1 MRYIKIII
9 LLLISNSLFGQKI
22 VTSGGW
28 ITSNFQYLN
37 DTLLLT
43 QNRLKIKS
51 NNGDNKII
59 IDNRKPFT
67 YTSGAVTASD
77 KIMEI
82 FPPVNR
88 NVATAD
94 TTPSFYLWNDYTKFQ
109 TGQTGDNV
117 IGFGLNLI
125 NGNAKQV
132 NNFPAVG
139 ISMENWFQPNVGGE
153 GLTEF
158 ITHFAPRSGSI
169 YRPFSWYGNNNTG
182 VMDIQ
187 FRTDRM
193 SITNRATIKEVF
205 NLTGGQVIFRG
216 EEATG
221 SGATPRIFFEDQ
233 RNTSKRSSIVCDTGA
248 MSIAGAKLLQFGCN
262 DVAGW
267 IQLTQR
273 IGDTKLLFG
282 KTNSKNRVFFETE
295 DDGSGYYKSGG
306 AILLGGY
313 CSLSKVAN
321 NAYGAVGSNYYL
333 DNSGVLKR
341 AGADVSSGWNF
352 ENGGAR
358 FWSSPS
364 GAADGAITLT
374 HKASFDIGGNLAIA
388 TANNPAYSLDV
399 PTTNAVR
406 IPSGNTAQRPTGA
419 RGVIRYNL
427 QTWKY
432 EAVRHGTTYER
443 FFMLEDTLGATA
455 GQVLTYNSGVWAP
468 QTNTS
473 ESTTIGTFQS
483 SGNSNGLTLSGTDI
497 RLHAA
502 SVSTPGGVNVGQQT
516 FGVGADTKIFNG
528 TGSGQITV
536 DGNTDNTVAGI
547 NFTQQGTDLMG
558 IVHMNSSDADN
569 AQLRLALEQDGG
581 LVDQMTI
588 GTLNDSKGM
597 YSRNGLYEDI
607 TTVTTSPYT
616 VLYGDRNIY
625 LDGTTITV
633 NLQAI
638 GTSTAETKIGRVI
651 YFFNDNATNV
661 TITPNGSETINDSA
675 SLTLLP
681 NTGVT
686 LLAVTGTKWVTRD

>member
-1 MRYIKIII
+1 MRYIKIIL

-67 YTSGAVTASD
+67 YTSGTVTASD

-94 TTPSFYLWNDYTKFQ
+94 TTPSFYMWNDYTKLQ
-109 TGQTGDNV
+109 PNQTGDNV
-117 IGFGLNLI
+117 IGFGMNLA
-125 NGNAKQV
+125 NGNTKQV
-132 NNFPAVG
+132 ANFPAVG
-139 ISMENWFQPNVGGE
+139 LSMENWFQPLVGGE

-158 ITHFAPRSGSI
+158 ITHFSPRSGAI
-169 YRPFSWYGNNNTG
+169 YRPFSWYGNNTTG

-187 FRTDRM
+187 FRSDRL
-193 SITNRATIKEVF
+193 SITNRSSAIEVF
-205 NLTGGQVIFRG
+205 NNTGGTFLFKG
-216 EEATG
+216 YTATG
-221 SGATPRIFFEDQ
+221 VDARPVIRLADQ
-233 RNTSKRSSIVCDTGA
+233 RNTAKYSGFSADTSG
-248 MSIAGAKLLQFGCN
+248 MDIAGYKFLTFSLSDN
-262 DVAGW
+262 TGW
-267 IQLTQR
+267 ISFQNR
-273 IGDTKLLFG
+273 IANTRFALGQ
-282 KTNSKNRVFFETE
+282 TNTSGTGRPFLETV

-306 AILLGGY
+306 TILLGGY
-313 CSLSKVAN
+313 SALGQRN
-321 NAYGAVGSNYYL
+321 NNGYGCVGSNYYI
-333 DNSGVLKR
+333 DNSGVSKR
-341 AGADVSSGWNF
+341 ASVDVANGIEFINNTWSFWN
-352 ENGGAR
+352 A
-358 FWSSPS
+358 
-364 GAADGAITLT
+364 
-374 HKASFDIGGNLAIA
+374 
-388 TANNPAYSLDV
+388 
-399 PTTNAVR
+399 
-406 IPSGNTAQRPTGA
+406 PTGA
-419 RGVIRYNL
+419 ANSSYTPTVRATMNASGFL
-427 QTWKY
+427 ALGKTTSPT
-432 EAVRHGTTYER
+432 EALDVTGNVTFSGALMPNNTAGTS
-443 FFMLEDTLGATA
+443 
-455 GQVLTYNSGVWAP
+455 GQVLTSAGAGSVPTW

-473 ESTTIGTFQS
+473 ESTTIGAFQS

-502 SVSTPGGVNVGQQT
+502 TVSTPGGVNVGLQT
-516 FGVGADTKIFNG
+516 FGVGADTKVFNG

-536 DGNTDNTVAGI
+536 DGNTDNTPAGI

-558 IVHMNSSDADN
+558 IVHINSSDASN

-581 LVDQMTI
+581 LTDQVTI
-588 GTLNDSKGM
+588 GTLNDNRGF
-597 YSRNGLYEDI
+597 YSRNGLYEDV

>member
-1 MRYIKIII
+1 MRYIKII
-9 LLLISNSLFGQKI
+9 LLLLVSNSLFGQKI
-22 VTSGGW
+22 LTSGGW
-28 ITSNFQYLN
+28 ISSNLQYVN

-43 QNRLKIKS
+43 QSRVKIKS
-51 NNGDNKII
+51 NLESPKII
-59 IDNRKPFT
+59 LDNQRPFP
-67 YTSGAVTASD
+67 YTSGTETQTTYLAQ
-77 KIMEI
+77 
-82 FPPVNR
+82 FYPPVNR
-88 NVATAD
+88 NVAVAD
-94 TTPSFYLWNDYTKFQ
+94 TAAPFYMWQSYTKYQPGQLGNSVFGMGQNLGPGNVKVLANYPATGFSLESFY
-109 TGQTGDNV
+109 
-117 IGFGLNLI
+117 
-125 NGNAKQV
+125 
-132 NNFPAVG
+132 
-139 ISMENWFQPNVGGE
+139 QPNVGGE
-153 GLTEF
+153 GLSEF
-158 ITHFAPRSGSI
+158 VMSWIPKTSSVR
-169 YRPFSWYGNNNTG
+169 RPIAWYGNNTTNI
-182 VMDIQ
+182 MDVQ
-187 FRTDRM
+187 FQTDRM
-193 SITNRATIKEVF
+193 SIYNPTSLKEVF
-205 NLTGGQVIFRG
+205 NATGGQFIFRG
-216 EEATG
+216 EAATG
-221 SGATPRIFFEDQ
+221 SGATPRLFFEDQ
-233 RNTSKRSSIVCDTGA
+233 RNLTKRGSFVCDTA
-248 MSIAGAKLLQFGCN
+248 TMSIAAPKVLTIGCN
-262 DVAGW
+262 DVTGW
-267 IQLTQR
+267 LNFTQR
-273 IGDTKLLFG
+273 IAYTNLIFG
-282 KTNSKNRVFFETE
+282 TSNTQNRVFFETQ
-295 DDGSGYYKSGG
+295 DDATGYYKSGG
-306 AILLGGY
+306 SILLGGY
-313 CSLSKVAN
+313 CSLAKVAN

-333 DNSGVLKR
+333 DVSGVLKR
-341 AGADVSSGWNF
+341 ASADVSSGWNF

-358 FWSSPS
+358 FWAAAT
-364 GAADGAITLT
+364 GAANSTITLT

-468 QTNTS
+468 ATNTS
-473 ESTTIGTFQS
+473 EGTTIGAFQS

-497 RLHAA
+497 KLHAA
-502 SVSTPGGVNVGQQT
+502 SVSTPGGVNVGLQT